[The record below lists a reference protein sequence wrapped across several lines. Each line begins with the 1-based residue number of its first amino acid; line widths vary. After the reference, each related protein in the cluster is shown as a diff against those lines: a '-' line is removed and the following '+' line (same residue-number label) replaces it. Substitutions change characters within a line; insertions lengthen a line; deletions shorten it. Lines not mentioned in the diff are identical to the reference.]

1 LSSYAQFFTEIYPDI
16 RGDYLN
22 QDNKVDSRAVAK
34 AVGAK
39 WNSLSEDAKK
49 VSVPLQEAGAF
60 HRVICISTS
69 RLALAQNTE
78 TRWTLLCLAD
88 SMIGLRRQFED
99 D

>member
-1 LSSYAQFFTEIYPDI
+1 MYLECLGRWTAGLPLPPKAPLTSYAQFFTEIYPDI

-49 VSVPLQEAGAF
+49 VSL
-60 HRVICISTS
+60 S
-69 RLALAQNTE
+69 
-78 TRWTLLCLAD
+78 
-88 SMIGLRRQFED
+88 
-99 D
+99 